1 MRRRTLVGIVAGV
14 AAAGVVLTA
23 GIVWPGLD
31 AQETP
36 EVDAS
41 VWALQTGEGSRY
53 ARVNTAIGELDTVR
67 TVSNPSEVTQNAGG
81 AFLFTDSWSK
91 VTPIDGAQPVDL
103 DDETVRAS
111 PSTPAGTTVVST
123 AGDYVAYLTDAGTVF
138 AGEIAGDAVQLDP
151 FAAGD
156 DDAPPYTADAI
167 AVADDGTLFAYS
179 AGDGSVLR
187 WDIPAGRSEVRDP
200 IDAGDLT
207 QPLMTAAGESWV
219 LVDADTGTV
228 WRQGVAEPVTVD
240 VAGSVVVGRAAAEGD
255 SVYVAD
261 ETALVRI
268 PVDGSAPDTE
278 RAGTS
283 VLGLPAEPVT
293 VDGEVYAAWLPQ
305 GTAGGLLWS
314 SADGETPLDYAG
326 ETLGEQRRPE
336 FAISCL

>member
-1 MRRRTLVGIVAGV
+1 MRRRTLAGIVAGV

-67 TVSNPSEVTQNAGG
+67 TVSNPSEVAQNAGG

-138 AGEIAGDAVQLDP
+138 AGEIAGDAGQLDP

-167 AVADDGTLFAYS
+167 AVAEDGTLFAYS

-200 IDAGDLT
+200 IDAGDLA
-207 QPLMTAAGESWV
+207 QPLLTAAGESW
-219 LVDADTGTV
+219 G
-228 WRQGVAEPVTVD
+228 RRGQEVTMGP
-240 VAGSVVVGRAAAEGD
+240 AATRSHGEEARACRGGR
-255 SVYVAD
+255 
-261 ETALVRI
+261 
-268 PVDGSAPDTE
+268 TE
-278 RAGTS
+278 M
-283 VLGLPAEPVT
+283 
-293 VDGEVYAAWLPQ
+293 
-305 GTAGGLLWS
+305 
-314 SADGETPLDYAG
+314 
-326 ETLGEQRRPE
+326 RR
-336 FAISCL
+336 